1 MNAFQKLLNLP
12 ENEKRR
18 LGVEHTPAEIAQQ
31 PAMWARTA
39 ELLRARRDEVA
50 GFLRR
55 AGAIG
60 DHHATVVLTGAG
72 TSEFIGTA
80 IAPALRLSL
89 QREVISI
96 PTTHLVTHC
105 RETLLPDGHYL
116 VVSFARSG
124 NSPESLAT
132 YQRVKRTA
140 PSARQLVITCN
151 RDGALAV
158 AARQD
163 PNALC
168 LELPEETNDRSL
180 VMTSSFS
187 SMAMAG
193 TGLGLLNTPDQ
204 ITALAAQAGE
214 GANRMI
220 ANSGDALQA
229 AAALPFN
236 RACFLGSGAL
246 FGTMQECHLKMQE
259 MTAGRVVCRFDS
271 FLGLRHGPQVFVNQ
285 ECIVL
290 AALATNPSV
299 RRYEMDL
306 LRELARKKQGCGMVV
321 ICDRVTD
328 ELRKMAFHVIE
339 LFPNG
344 QPAIADEHRVMT
356 DVVAGQILGVFK
368 SISVGLKPDTPS
380 PDGTINRVVQ
390 GVTIYDP

>member
-1 MNAFQKLLNLP
+1 MNAFQKLLCLSDA
-12 ENEKRR
+12 EKRR
-18 LGVEHTPAEIAQQ
+18 LGVEHTPPEIAQQ

-39 ELLRARRDEVA
+39 GLLCARSGEIVD
-50 GFLRR
+50 FLKRS
-55 AGAIG
+55 GMMG
-60 DHHATVVLTGAG
+60 DSQATVVLTGAG
-72 TSEFIGTA
+72 TSEFVGTA
-80 IAPALRLSL
+80 IAPALRLAL
-89 QREVISI
+89 QREVVSV
-96 PTTHLVTHC
+96 PTTHLVTHS
-105 RETLLPDGHYL
+105 RQTLLPGGRYV

-132 YQRVKRTA
+132 YRLVKRAA
-140 PSARQLVITCN
+140 PPARQIIITCN

-163 PNALC
+163 PDALC
-168 LELPEETNDRSL
+168 IELPPETNDRSL

-193 TGLGLLNTPDQ
+193 IGLGLLATPDRVQ
-204 ITALAAQAGE
+204 ALAVQAG
-214 GANRMI
+214 AAADCIM

-229 AAALPFN
+229 AAAMPFN

-271 FLGLRHGPQVFVNQ
+271 FLGLRHGPQVFVNHD
-285 ECIVL
+285 CLVL
-290 AALATNPSV
+290 AALATDPSV

-306 LRELARKKQGCGMVV
+306 LRELVQKKQGCGMVV
-321 ICDRVTD
+321 VCDRATD
-328 ELRKMAFHVIE
+328 ALRKMAVHVIE
-339 LFPNG
+339 LFPGG

-368 SISVGLKPDTPS
+368 SIAVGLKPDSPS